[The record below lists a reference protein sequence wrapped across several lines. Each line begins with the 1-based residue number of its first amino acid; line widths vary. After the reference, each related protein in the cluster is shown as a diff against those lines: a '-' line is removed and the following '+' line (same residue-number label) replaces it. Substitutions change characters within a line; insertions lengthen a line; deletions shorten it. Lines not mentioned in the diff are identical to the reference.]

1 MPQYKIATFE
11 NNDVW
16 FDTES
21 LNLMVGSSSK
31 PRARCELD
39 FLNKC
44 SDVTLD
50 AESIA
55 LLDEYIKL
63 VHYVRDMKTLSTTGQ
78 LNIRTALA
86 NHFISPELT
95 RQYTI
100 WERRLFEKIEL
111 LFQ

>member
-1 MPQYKIATFE
+1 MSQYKIATFE

-16 FDTES
+16 FDTET
-21 LNLMVGSSSK
+21 LDILVGSQSE
-31 PRARCELD
+31 PGARCELG
-39 FLNKC
+39 FLGKC
-44 SDVTLD
+44 SDVALD

-100 WERRLFEKIEL
+100 WEQRLFEKIEL

>member
-16 FDTES
+16 FDTEA
-21 LNLMVGSSSK
+21 LDVLVGSNSEPS
-31 PRARCELD
+31 ARCDLV
-39 FLNKC
+39 FLNEC
-44 SDVTLD
+44 SDITLD

-55 LLDEYIKL
+55 LLDEYVKL

-78 LNIRTALA
+78 LNIRTTMA
-86 NHFISPELT
+86 NHFISPEMA

>member
-16 FDTES
+16 FDTDA
-21 LNLMVGSSSK
+21 LDVLVGSNSEPS
-31 PRARCELD
+31 ARCDLA
-39 FLNKC
+39 FLNEC
-44 SDVTLD
+44 SDITLD

-55 LLDEYIKL
+55 LLDEYVKL

-78 LNIRTALA
+78 LNIRTTMA
-86 NHFISPELT
+86 NHFISPEMA

>member
-11 NNDVW
+11 GNDVW
-16 FDTES
+16 FDTET
-21 LNLMVGSSSK
+21 LDILVGSQSE
-31 PRARCELD
+31 PGARCELG
-39 FLNKC
+39 FLGKC
-44 SDVTLD
+44 SDVALD

-100 WERRLFEKIEL
+100 WEQRLFEKIEL

>member
-21 LNLMVGSSSK
+21 LNLMVGSSSE

-55 LLDEYIKL
+55 LLDEYVKL

-78 LNIRTALA
+78 LNIRTTMA
-86 NHFISPELT
+86 NHFISPEMA

>member
-1 MPQYKIATFE
+1 MSHYKIATFE

-16 FDTES
+16 FDTETLS
-21 LNLMVGSSSK
+21 VLVGSQSE
-31 PRARCELD
+31 PGARCELG
-39 FLNKC
+39 FLSQC
-44 SDVTLD
+44 SDIALD

-100 WERRLFEKIEL
+100 WEQRLFEKIEL

>member
-11 NNDVW
+11 DNDVW
-16 FDTES
+16 FDTDT
-21 LNLMVGSSSK
+21 LGLLIGSG
-31 PRARCELD
+31 ARCELA
-39 FLNKC
+39 FLSEC
-44 SDVTLD
+44 SDVVLD

-78 LNIRTALA
+78 LNIRTTMA
-86 NHFISPELT
+86 NHFISPEMV
-95 RQYTI
+95 RHYTI
-100 WERRLFEKIEL
+100 WEQLLFEKIES

>member
-11 NNDVW
+11 SNDVW
-16 FDTES
+16 FDTET
-21 LNLMVGSSSK
+21 LGVLVGSSSE
-31 PRARCELD
+31 PSARCELG
-39 FLNKC
+39 FLDKC
-44 SDVTLD
+44 SDVALD

>member
-11 NNDVW
+11 GNDVW
-16 FDTES
+16 FDTET
-21 LNLMVGSSSK
+21 LDILVGSQSE
-31 PRARCELD
+31 PGARCELG
-39 FLNKC
+39 FLGKC
-44 SDVTLD
+44 SDVALD

-78 LNIRTALA
+78 LNIRTTMA
-86 NHFISPELT
+86 NHFISPEMA

-100 WERRLFEKIEL
+100 WEQRLFEKIEL

>member
-1 MPQYKIATFE
+1 MSQYKIATFE
-11 NNDVW
+11 GNDVW
-16 FDTES
+16 FDTET
-21 LNLMVGSSSK
+21 LDILVGSQSE
-31 PRARCELD
+31 PGARCELG
-39 FLNKC
+39 FLSQC
-44 SDVTLD
+44 SDVALD

-100 WERRLFEKIEL
+100 WEQRLFEKIEL

>member
-11 NNDVW
+11 GNDVW
-16 FDTES
+16 FDTET
-21 LNLMVGSSSK
+21 LDILVGSQSE
-31 PRARCELD
+31 PGARCELG
-39 FLNKC
+39 FLGEC
-44 SDVTLD
+44 SDVALD

-100 WERRLFEKIEL
+100 WEQRLFEKIEL

>member
-11 NNDVW
+11 SNDVW
-16 FDTES
+16 FDTETLS
-21 LNLMVGSSSK
+21 VLVGSQSEPSV
-31 PRARCELD
+31 RCELG
-39 FLNKC
+39 FLGKC
-44 SDVTLD
+44 SDVALD

-78 LNIRTALA
+78 LNIRTTMA
-86 NHFISPELT
+86 NHFISPDMV
-95 RQYTI
+95 RHYTI
-100 WERRLFEKIEL
+100 WEQLLFEKIEL

>member
-16 FDTES
+16 FDTEA
-21 LNLMVGSSSK
+21 LDVLVGSNSEPS
-31 PRARCELD
+31 ARCDLA
-39 FLNKC
+39 FLNEC
-44 SDVTLD
+44 SDITLD

-100 WERRLFEKIEL
+100 WEQRLFEKIEL

>member
-1 MPQYKIATFE
+1 MPKYKIATFE
-11 NNDVW
+11 GNDVW
-16 FDTES
+16 FDTET
-21 LNLMVGSSSK
+21 LDILVGSQSEPS
-31 PRARCELD
+31 ARCELG
-39 FLNKC
+39 FLGKC
-44 SDVTLD
+44 SDVALD

-100 WERRLFEKIEL
+100 WEQRLFEKIEL

>member
-1 MPQYKIATFE
+1 MSQYKIATFE
-11 NNDVW
+11 GNDVW
-16 FDTES
+16 FDTET
-21 LNLMVGSSSK
+21 LDILVGSQSE
-31 PRARCELD
+31 PGARCELG
-39 FLNKC
+39 FLSQC
-44 SDVTLD
+44 SDVALD

-63 VHYVRDMKTLSTTGQ
+63 VHYVHDMKTLSTTGQ

-100 WERRLFEKIEL
+100 WEQRLFEKIEL

>member
-1 MPQYKIATFE
+1 MSHYKIATFE

-16 FDTES
+16 FDTELLS
-21 LNLMVGSSSK
+21 LLVGSSSE
-31 PRARCELD
+31 PGARCELD

-55 LLDEYIKL
+55 LLDEYVKL
-63 VHYVRDMKTLSTTGQ
+63 VYYVRDMKTLSTTGQ
-78 LNIRTALA
+78 LNIRTTMA
-86 NHFISPELT
+86 NHFISPEMA

-100 WERRLFEKIEL
+100 WEQRLFEKIEL

>member
-1 MPQYKIATFE
+1 MPKYKIATFE
-11 NNDVW
+11 GNDVW
-16 FDTES
+16 FDTET
-21 LNLMVGSSSK
+21 LDILVGSQSE
-31 PRARCELD
+31 PGARCELG
-39 FLNKC
+39 FLGKC
-44 SDVTLD
+44 SDVALD

-100 WERRLFEKIEL
+100 WEQRLFEKIEL

>member
-1 MPQYKIATFE
+1 MSHYKIATFE

-16 FDTES
+16 FDTEA
-21 LNLMVGSSSK
+21 LDVLVGSNSEPS
-31 PRARCELD
+31 ARCDLA
-39 FLNKC
+39 FLKEC

-55 LLDEYIKL
+55 LLDEYVKL

-100 WERRLFEKIEL
+100 WEQRLFEKIEL

>member
-21 LNLMVGSSSK
+21 LNLLVGSSSE
-31 PRARCELD
+31 PGARCDLA
-39 FLNKC
+39 FLAEC
-44 SDVTLD
+44 SDITLD

-55 LLDEYIKL
+55 LLDEYVKL

-78 LNIRTALA
+78 LNIRTTMA
-86 NHFISPELT
+86 NHFISPEMA

>member
-1 MPQYKIATFE
+1 MPKYKIATFE
-11 NNDVW
+11 GNDVW
-16 FDTES
+16 FDTET
-21 LNLMVGSSSK
+21 LDILVGSQSE
-31 PRARCELD
+31 PGARCELG
-39 FLNKC
+39 FLGKC
-44 SDVTLD
+44 SDVALD

-78 LNIRTALA
+78 LNIRTTMA
-86 NHFISPELT
+86 NHFISPEMA

-100 WERRLFEKIEL
+100 WEQRLFEKIEL